1 MAVVKVECKK
11 CAQNEAAFESA
22 ALRLWEARLEV
33 ARLED
38 LLETLLDER
47 DNHDDA

>member
-1 MAVVKVECKK
+1 MAVVKSECKR

-22 ALRLWEARLEV
+22 ALRLWEARIEV

-38 LLETLLDER
+38 LLATLLDDEET
-47 DNHDDA
+47 HDDA